1 MNFNIP
7 DLGIIDDSSGFRIL
21 SATTDGRF
29 ISGKEGVKHILC
41 TGDGKVE
48 FVAFENQTLAYVNS
62 VLGYGAYYPL
72 HSVNRK
78 GKIKA
83 VLMDLDGTSVRS
95 EEFWIWII
103 EKTTASMLDDE
114 SFKIED
120 SDIPFVSGH
129 SVSEHLQY
137 CIDKY
142 CPGESLDKARNFY
155 FEHVNHEMKEIMEGR
170 GRKNSFVPQE
180 GLKEFLLAIKAKGI
194 KIGLVT
200 SGLYEKAMPEILS
213 AFRTLDMGE
222 PTDFYDAI
230 ISAGYPL
237 RKGSVGTLG
246 ETSSVALC

>member
-103 EKTTASMLDDE
+103 EKQPPVCLMMKASRL
-114 SFKIED
+114 KIVIYR
-120 SDIPFVSGH
+120 SYQVIAYRSIYSIV
-129 SVSEHLQY
+129 
-137 CIDKY
+137 
-142 CPGESLDKARNFY
+142 
-155 FEHVNHEMKEIMEGR
+155 
-170 GRKNSFVPQE
+170 
-180 GLKEFLLAIKAKGI
+180 
-194 KIGLVT
+194 
-200 SGLYEKAMPEILS
+200 
-213 AFRTLDMGE
+213 
-222 PTDFYDAI
+222 
-230 ISAGYPL
+230 
-237 RKGSVGTLG
+237 
-246 ETSSVALC
+246 

>member
-142 CPGESLDKARNFY
+142 CPVSRLIKRGISILNMLI
-155 FEHVNHEMKEIMEGR
+155 MK
-170 GRKNSFVPQE
+170 
-180 GLKEFLLAIKAKGI
+180 
-194 KIGLVT
+194 
-200 SGLYEKAMPEILS
+200 
-213 AFRTLDMGE
+213 
-222 PTDFYDAI
+222 
-230 ISAGYPL
+230 
-237 RKGSVGTLG
+237 
-246 ETSSVALC
+246 

>member
-155 FEHVNHEMKEIMEGR
+155 FEHVNHEMKEIMEGNQDALT
-170 GRKNSFVPQE
+170 KV
-180 GLKEFLLAIKAKGI
+180 
-194 KIGLVT
+194 
-200 SGLYEKAMPEILS
+200 
-213 AFRTLDMGE
+213 LDMAPDLVNKFVGGSTGPIDAETMQTAEKMAGE
-222 PTDFYDAI
+222 MEE
-230 ISAGYPL
+230 
-237 RKGSVGTLG
+237 KK
-246 ETSSVALC
+246 